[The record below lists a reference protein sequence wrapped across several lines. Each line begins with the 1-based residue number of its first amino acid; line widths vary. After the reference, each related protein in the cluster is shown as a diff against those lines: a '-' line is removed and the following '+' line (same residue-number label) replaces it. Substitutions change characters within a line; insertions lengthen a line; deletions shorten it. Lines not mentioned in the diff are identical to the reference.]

1 MDDFQF
7 ECRFYDDDA
16 TLNEA
21 VRRVRLHPLLNR
33 YRWFAAFFLACAAF
47 SIITTGISTATILSL
62 YGSVCYIFFALFYPR
77 SYVNRAK
84 KEALR
89 LNNGTTPETVV
100 RFGEQIVLTEG
111 VTCLATDYAQIGE
124 IRMLKHSC
132 VLMTS
137 KRTGI
142 MFKPDSFTVGT
153 YEDCLAF
160 LKEKCV
166 HLGNS
171 AAIYGYAPN
180 QKRHVARIIGMVM
193 LCIVLGAA
201 LAFWEDGSLTLLPPW
216 VWILAALWLAASVF
230 LLAAPKSV
238 FK

>member
-1 MDDFQF
+1 
-7 ECRFYDDDA
+7 
-16 TLNEA
+16 
-21 VRRVRLHPLLNR
+21 
-33 YRWFAAFFLACAAF
+33 
-47 SIITTGISTATILSL
+47 
-62 YGSVCYIFFALFYPR
+62 
-77 SYVNRAK
+77 
-84 KEALR
+84 
-89 LNNGTTPETVV
+89 
-100 RFGEQIVLTEG
+100 
-111 VTCLATDYAQIGE
+111 
-124 IRMLKHSC
+124 MLKHSC

-201 LAFWEDGSLTLLPPW
+201 LAFWEDGSLSPLPSFA
-216 VWILAALWLAASVF
+216 WILAALWLAASVF

>member
-1 MDDFQF
+1 M
-7 ECRFYDDDA
+7 
-16 TLNEA
+16 
-21 VRRVRLHPLLNR
+21 
-33 YRWFAAFFLACAAF
+33 
-47 SIITTGISTATILSL
+47 
-62 YGSVCYIFFALFYPR
+62 
-77 SYVNRAK
+77 
-84 KEALR
+84 
-89 LNNGTTPETVV
+89 
-100 RFGEQIVLTEG
+100 LTEG

-180 QKRHVARIIGMVM
+180 PKRHVARIIGTVM
-193 LCIVLGAA
+193 LCIVLGTA
-201 LAFWEDGSLTLLPPW
+201 LAFWKDGSLSLLPPW
-216 VWILAALWLAASVF
+216 AWILAVLWLAASVF
-230 LLAAPKSV
+230 LIAAPKSV
-238 FK
+238 FKP